1 MNATA
6 TILIAEDDEQFSY
19 LLGEQLRN
27 ANYEVTYALDGLEAL
42 DLFRLNQPDLV
53 LLDIMM
59 PRVDGWEALRQ
70 IRQISD
76 VPVILVSCRSNELDK
91 VRGLEMGADD
101 YITKPISRLE
111 FMARVG
117 AVLRRG
123 SQPLA
128 AEQIV
133 QIDDRLVVDQT
144 RQEAF
149 VEGQPAG
156 LSAIE
161 YKLLA
166 CLLDNANRIC
176 PHQALLTQVWGWEY
190 TDEVAYL
197 KVYIHHLRQK
207 LEPEPGNPRY
217 ILTERGKG
225 YCFQMPARL

>member
-1 MNATA
+1 MNA
-6 TILIAEDDEQFSY
+6 TILIAEDDQQFSY
-19 LLGEQLRN
+19 LVGEQLRN
-27 ANYEVTYALDGLEAL
+27 AKYEVSYAVDGVEAL
-42 DLFRLNQPDLV
+42 DLFRRNQPNLV

-59 PRVDGWEALRQ
+59 PRVDGWEVLRQ

-76 VPVILVSCRSNELDK
+76 VPVIMVSCRVNELDK
-91 VRGLEMGADD
+91 VRALEMGADD

-166 CLLDNANRIC
+166 CLLDNANCIC
-176 PHQALLTQVWGWEY
+176 THHSLLTQVWGWEY
-190 TDEVAYL
+190 ADEAAYL

-207 LEPEPGNPRY
+207 IEPEPGDPRY